1 MGPWSRKTSENMSR
15 GKRGWLREH
24 SRQSSKDNV
33 QGQAR
38 QERTPEASV
47 FFSRFPSPPTLPL
60 DKERGVPTPWPEF
73 IFHSGVLS
81 PIAPLSVPKGRG
93 VQCDAQGGSDEECI
107 LGQEAAG
114 REGCLPTDTPLSSA
128 RPRPSRTHPDHGFP
142 EPSIYVLSAAP
153 RGLQGLME
161 CERGLG
167 FFILF
172 SAVQIPHTFPFH
184 SGSKFRTSKIAGLQ
198 GGGRDFTSR
207 ERQGPSQRLPP

>member
-47 FFSRFPSPPTLPL
+47 VFSRFPSPPTLPL

-93 VQCDAQGGSDEECI
+93 VQCDAQGGAMRNASWAKKPR
-107 LGQEAAG
+107 GVKAASPQTRHCPLRG
-114 REGCLPTDTPLSSA
+114 RAPPAHTPTTAS
-128 RPRPSRTHPDHGFP
+128 PSRVF
-142 EPSIYVLSAAP
+142 
-153 RGLQGLME
+153 M
-161 CERGLG
+161 C
-167 FFILF
+167 
-172 SAVQIPHTFPFH
+172 
-184 SGSKFRTSKIAGLQ
+184 
-198 GGGRDFTSR
+198 
-207 ERQGPSQRLPP
+207 

>member
-1 MGPWSRKTSENMSR
+1 MGGLENILGRAARTTCRARRGRSGRRKPVSFSPDFLPLPLCPWTRKEGCRLLGLSLFSIR
-15 GKRGWLREH
+15 V
-24 SRQSSKDNV
+24 SSH
-33 QGQAR
+33 
-38 QERTPEASV
+38 
-47 FFSRFPSPPTLPL
+47 PSPHYSPQ
-60 DKERGVPTPWPEF
+60 RPW
-73 IFHSGVLS
+73 G
-81 PIAPLSVPKGRG
+81 SVR
-93 VQCDAQGGSDEECI
+93 CARRSNEECI

-128 RPRPSRTHPDHGFP
+128 RPRPSRAHPDHGFP